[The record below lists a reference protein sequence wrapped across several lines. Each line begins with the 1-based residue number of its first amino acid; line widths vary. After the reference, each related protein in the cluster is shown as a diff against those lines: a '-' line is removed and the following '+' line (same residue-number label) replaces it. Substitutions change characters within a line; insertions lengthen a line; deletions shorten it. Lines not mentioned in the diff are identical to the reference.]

1 MDKKALKNLEKDIVD
16 WQNKASAM
24 ADDLAKEKL
33 LASELKVSIAHKVLA
48 GGNVEELS
56 TEQAHIERR
65 IEALD
70 ATYKAI
76 QNRLKDKAA
85 ELDRLQHKDAEER
98 QASLKA
104 EADAAILEY
113 VKAQKASWEASL
125 KLAQLSRQEQAEFC
139 GPFRLPAVVDGGRW
153 SIEAERLESYIDGT
167 LGFSDPG
174 LVEKAGLSNS
184 ERSKI
189 KAQLA

>member
-33 LASELKVSIAHKVLA
+33 LASELKVSIADKVLA

-113 VKAQKASWEASL
+113 VKAQKAAWEASL
-125 KLAQLSRQEQAEFC
+125 KLAHFSRQEQAEFC

-153 SIEAERLESYIDGT
+153 SIEAQRLESYIDGT

-174 LVEKAGLSNS
+174 MLEKAGLSPS
-184 ERSKI
+184 ERTKI
-189 KAQLA
+189 KAQLE